1 MYGGGGGGQWP
12 GQQQQGYMQPQQ
24 TGYMGAQQQR
34 PMMTGMPPQQQQPR
48 QGGFAPQQTGM
59 GMGMGMGGQ
68 GMGMQPQPTGM
79 GGGMNM
85 GMGMNAGLGG
95 MRQPSYGQPGG
106 MMGGQQRFL
115 SPNPN
120 MMQSQPTGMMQPQQ
134 TGMMQ
139 SGPPMGLQPQQT
151 GYPGGQ
157 MQMQQTGLMP
167 QMTGMP
173 MDPRMQ
179 LMSMQFL
186 PAAQPFSGAPMAS
199 NMNFSNASMQPSS
212 FQSSIQNLSQQQQ
225 GSKEPKIPW
234 ALSKEERKS
243 YDSIFRAWDQKG
255 TGFVSGDVAREV
267 FGQSGLDRD
276 RLMQVWHLS
285 DTENRGKLNLAEFH
299 VAMGLIYR
307 GEQEEVACV

>member
-1 MYGGGGGGQWP
+1 MGMPSGMGMPMQSQATGMSGGMNMGMGGLTPGLGGMRQPSFGVGGGQQSYLSP
-12 GQQQQGYMQPQQ
+12 NPMQMQPQQ
-24 TGYMGAQQQR
+24 TGYMQTPSPR
-34 PMMTGMPPQQQQPR
+34 PMM
-48 QGGFAPQQTGM
+48 GG
-59 GMGMGMGGQ
+59 
-68 GMGMQPQPTGM
+68 
-79 GGGMNM
+79 
-85 GMGMNAGLGG
+85 
-95 MRQPSYGQPGG
+95 
-106 MMGGQQRFL
+106 
-115 SPNPN
+115 
-120 MMQSQPTGMMQPQQ
+120 
-134 TGMMQ
+134 
-139 SGPPMGLQPQQT
+139 GLQPQAT
-151 GYPGGQ
+151 GYPGGP

-186 PAAQPFSGAPMAS
+186 PGAQPFSG
-199 NMNFSNASMQPSS
+199 NHMNFSSRSMQPAS

-234 ALSKEERKS
+234 ALSREERKS

-255 TGFVSGDVAREV
+255 TGFIAGEMAQEV

-307 GEQEEVACV
+307 GEFARSCILRLLLTITAFSNPIPFQPLTAMTYQSIYLLS

>member
-1 MYGGGGGGQWP
+1 MYGGGGGQWP

-24 TGYMGAQQQR
+24 TGYPMGMQQQR
-34 PMMTGMPPQQQQPR
+34 PMMTGMPPQQQQ
-48 QGGFAPQQTGM
+48 GGNYPQQTGM
-59 GMGMGMGGQ
+59 GMGGMGMSMQ
-68 GMGMQPQPTGM
+68 PQQTGMGMQPQQTGM

-85 GMGMNAGLGG
+85 GMGMNTGLGG
-95 MRQPSYGQPGG
+95 LRQPSYGQSGA
-106 MMGGQQRFL
+106 MMGAGQQRFL
-115 SPNPN
+115 SPNPG
-120 MMQSQPTGMMQPQQ
+120 MMQQQPTGMMQPQQ

-139 SGPPMGLQPQQT
+139 SSSPRPQMGLQPQAT
-151 GYPGGQ
+151 GYPGGP

-173 MDPRMQ
+173 LDPRMQ

-199 NMNFSNASMQPSS
+199 NMNFSNASMQPAS

-307 GEQEEVACV
+307 GT